1 MVFFMKIDSGLPM
14 ALPTSD
20 SGGFSEIA
28 SVAKEIE
35 AGGYAGAWT
44 AETSHDPF
52 LPHMIAAEH
61 TESIEL
67 GTGIAVA
74 FARNPMLLAN
84 LGYDLQKYSGGRF
97 ILGLG
102 TQIKPHITKRFSME
116 WSRPA
121 ARMREM
127 ILAIRAIWDAWET
140 GERLN
145 FRGEFY
151 QHTLMTPF
159 FDPGPNSAG
168 IPKIFISAV
177 GPMMTEVAGEVCD
190 GIVCHS
196 FSTEA
201 YMREVTLPALERG
214 LDASGRTLDDFEISG
229 PGFIVTGRNE
239 EEMADAARGI
249 RQQIAFYAST
259 PAYRPVLDMHGWGDL
274 QTELNTLSKKGEWVA
289 MGDLIDDEILETFAI
304 VGEPDQIAGRIT
316 ARWGDCV
323 DRITFYS
330 VSRHLNLEFWAPI
343 VSELSSN

>member
-1 MVFFMKIDSGLPM
+1 MKIDSGLPM

-28 SVAKEIE
+28 AAAKKIE
-35 AGGYAGAWT
+35 DGGYAGAWT

-61 TESIEL
+61 TENIEL
-67 GTGIAVA
+67 GTGIAVG

-84 LGYDLQKYSGGRF
+84 LGYDLQRYSGGRF

-127 ILAIRAIWDAWET
+127 ILATRAIWDAWET

-145 FRGEFY
+145 FRGDFY

-159 FDPGPNSAG
+159 FNPGPNPSG
-168 IPKIFISAV
+168 TPKIFISAV

-201 YMREVTLPALERG
+201 YLREVTLPALERG
-214 LDASGRTLDDFEISG
+214 LATSGRTLEDFEISG
-229 PGFIVTGRNE
+229 PGFVVTGRNE
-239 EEMADAARGI
+239 EEMEDAARGI

-289 MGDLIDDEILETFAI
+289 MGDLIDDDILDTFAI
-304 VGEPDQIAGRIT
+304 VGEPDQIASRIT

-323 DRITFYS
+323 DRMTFYS
-330 VSRHLNLEFWAPI
+330 VARHLNLDFWAPI
-343 VSELSSN
+343 VSELSAK